1 MRTPDLGKS
10 RLTRFRTS
18 KLLRW
23 MVGIPVALALLLV
36 AGSYFLDEPLRRG
49 MEARINRNLKGYSV
63 RLPAV
68 HFQLLDLSLTLKGL
82 TLIQQTHPAPAVA
95 SFPLIKATIHWREI
109 FSGKLVAEVLL
120 NQPNININLKQLSS
134 EAASTVPLRER
145 GWQRALEEIYPLK
158 INTVTITDANVTYID
173 QDEKR
178 PLILSHFNL
187 RATNIR
193 NIHQPDQVYPSPFT
207 LDTAIFESGHGS
219 IEGRANFLAQPHV
232 GLKARFT
239 LDKVPIDYFKPV
251 AARSNFLIEGGLL
264 KGSGN
269 AEFAPTV
276 KSARLESLT
285 VQGMKLDYVH
295 SQRTAGAEKARAVA
309 VGKAAKKITN
319 KPDLL
324 IRADKV
330 ILTGCTLGMVN
341 KAVRRPYRI
350 FLADTE
356 LELSNFSN
364 QFAQGPAQV
373 SVKAQ
378 FMGSGSTTV
387 SATFR
392 PENRGPDLD
401 LFVTIGATRLTSM
414 NNLLRSYGDFDVS
427 AGVFSVV
434 TELHI
439 KNGTISGY
447 IKPFLKGMDVYDRR
461 TDGERG
467 VGHQMYELMIGG
479 VAKVLENR
487 SHQQV
492 ATKIDISGPV
502 EKPETSTL
510 QIVVELIR
518 NAFFKAII
526 PSFEKRGKTVR

>member
-1 MRTPDLGKS
+1 
-10 RLTRFRTS
+10 
-18 KLLRW
+18 
-23 MVGIPVALALLLV
+23 MVGIPVALALLFV

-63 RLPAV
+63 RLLAV

-82 TLIQQTHPAPAVA
+82 TIIQQTHPAPAVA
-95 SFPLIKATIHWREI
+95 YFPLIKATIHWREI
-109 FSGKLVAEVLL
+109 FSRKLVAEVLL

-145 GWQRALEEIYPLK
+145 GWQLALEEIYPLK
-158 INTVTITDANVTYID
+158 INTVTITDADVTYID

-193 NIHQPDQVYPSPFT
+193 NIHQPDQVYPSPFK

-232 GLKARFT
+232 ALRARFA
-239 LDKVPIDYFKPV
+239 LNKVPIDYFKPV
-251 AARSNFLIEGGLL
+251 AARSNLTLDGGVL
-264 KGSGN
+264 KGTGN
-269 AEFAPTV
+269 AEYAPTV
-276 KSARLESLT
+276 KTARLENLT
-285 VQGMKLDYVH
+285 IQGMKLDYIH
-295 SQRTAGAEKARAVA
+295 SQRTAGAEKARAVV
-309 VGKAAKKITN
+309 VGKTAKKITN

-330 ILTGCTLGMVN
+330 VLTDCTLGMIN
-341 KAVRRPYRI
+341 KAAKKPYRL
-350 FLADTE
+350 FLADTD

-364 QFAQGPAQV
+364 QFEQGPAHA
-373 SVKAQ
+373 SLKAK
-378 FMGSGSTTV
+378 FMGSGITTA

-401 LFVTIGATRLTSM
+401 LFANSGATSLTSL

-427 AGVFSVV
+427 AGVFSLV

-439 KNGTISGY
+439 KNGAITGY
-447 IKPFLKGMDVYDRR
+447 IKPFLKGMDVYDRS
-461 TDGERG
+461 TDSERG
-467 VGHQMYELMIGG
+467 VGHQMYEMMIGG
-479 VAKVLENR
+479 AAKILENR
-487 SHQQV
+487 SRHQV
-492 ATKIDISGPV
+492 ATKVDISGPV
-502 EKPETSTL
+502 GNPETSGW
-510 QIVVELIR
+510 QIAMELIK
-518 NAFFKAII
+518 NGFFKAIL
-526 PSFEKRGKTVR
+526 PGFEERGKPER